1 MIFFTE
7 ANTRYGGH
15 IRRTGWHFVFASV
28 KKIMI
33 KVNSTVP
40 LGRLAAGLLDISPH
54 DQHQP
59 VPIKPTLRSRLKEVN
74 SHSRPERTEQLRQT
88 LP

>member
-1 MIFFTE
+1 VLDKATHPTARVQAAPPSGPTSARSSPTE
-7 ANTRYGGH
+7 
-15 IRRTGWHFVFASV
+15 
-28 KKIMI
+28 
-33 KVNSTVP
+33 

-59 VPIKPTLRSRLKEVN
+59 VPIKPTLRSRPKEVN